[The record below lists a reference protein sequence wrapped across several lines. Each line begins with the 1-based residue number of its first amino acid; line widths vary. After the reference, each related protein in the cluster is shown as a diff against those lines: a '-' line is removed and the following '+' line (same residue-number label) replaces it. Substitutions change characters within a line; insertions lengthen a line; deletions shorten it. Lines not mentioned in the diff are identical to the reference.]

1 MKALKLKDKLD
12 ELIKEHG
19 EDIDVQT
26 FSYSLGVYKECDE
39 IGRIDLKD

>member
-1 MKALKLKDKLD
+1 MKVTKLKEKLE

-26 FSYSLGVYKECDE
+26 FSCQLGIYKEWDE
-39 IGRIDLKD
+39 VERIDLQE